1 MKEDSAD
8 AIDLPAFHPC
18 IVESDEL
25 GMAKNKLRLKA
36 AQVHTFM
43 RISEELISPLL
54 GDHVDDPVWQAWLKH
69 VELFN
74 LMMAPNFTLSSVN
87 HLDKMINEH
96 QAL

>member
-43 RISEELISPLL
+43 RITISEELISPLL
-54 GDHVDDPVWQAWLKH
+54 ATIWTNQSGRRG
-69 VELFN
+69 
-74 LMMAPNFTLSSVN
+74 
-87 HLDKMINEH
+87 
-96 QAL
+96 